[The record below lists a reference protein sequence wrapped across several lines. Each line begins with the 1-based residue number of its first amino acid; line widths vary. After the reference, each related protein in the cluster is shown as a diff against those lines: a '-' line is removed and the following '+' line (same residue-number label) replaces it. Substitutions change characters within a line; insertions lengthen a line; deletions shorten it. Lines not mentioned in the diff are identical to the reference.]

1 MPGHPP
7 DSDTADADADAG
19 QQGLQR
25 LHRWTWIAALLWLG
39 LAALVGV
46 LASRQLVADHVNRT
60 ATAAALD
67 TAATARV
74 VDRMSVEL
82 ASLANMVA
90 NQADII
96 EIARQSVDDMAL
108 DAAAPGERA
117 AVLSARPL
125 VAAAGERLQRLAR
138 DLGYSQIFLVNRSG
152 TVVTTSD
159 AADAPA
165 GLLGTR
171 YGDREYF
178 YEVLVGGGS
187 RRFHVGR
194 EGGTPGVHASARVE
208 GPDGATG
215 AVVIRHDT
223 AAVNRLL
230 AGPRTA
236 FIVDDRGLVL
246 ASSEPR
252 LVLSSAG
259 ALRQPGAVATAAAPA
274 TAPTPDAAS
283 PQLAALQPAQAL
295 HANHWLVDGQPY
307 LVQHAPLQVAGG
319 DQLITLAPLD
329 GVAGM
334 QRLHAAVTGIV
345 ALVGLLLI
353 LLFSRALAQ
362 MLRHRQ
368 QALRLGEEHTAFL
381 QSVIDAVPMPLFYK
395 DRQARFLGINAAFT
409 QVYGLRPDQ
418 VLGRSTPQVDAA
430 DAPLLDH
437 LQDEQLA
444 LLERGG
450 TFTREQALR
459 FADGQMHTTLYSA
472 SAIRRRDGQVAGLV
486 AVTVDVSTLKH
497 TQEAL
502 RHASERLQVAQDAG
516 GIGLFDL
523 DLETGVHYWT
533 PQLERIY
540 GVEPG
545 THIKKFS
552 EWNALLHPDDRE
564 RAAAAFVQALGDPAI
579 ETHRDEFRIVLP
591 DGQLRVAQTVGRI
604 KRSADGRARRMTGVH
619 VDITALVRARDEA
632 DAANQA
638 KSDFLANMSHEIRTP
653 MNAIIGMSHLALRT
667 DLSPRQ
673 RDYVQKIQQ
682 SGQHLL
688 GILNDILDFSKVEA
702 GKLDIEHTAFELD
715 AMMAT
720 VSDVVAD
727 KATAT
732 NLELVFDV
740 AADVPQQLIGDPM
753 RLGQILINYVS
764 NAIKFTEH
772 GEIGIRVRVKEFRS
786 PAEDA
791 GHPGPRALLHFE
803 VRDTGIGMS
812 EEQVSRLFR
821 SFEQAD
827 SSITRQYGGTGL
839 GLAISKQLAELM
851 GGEVGARSVPGQGST
866 FWFTALL
873 GLGERRARIPP
884 PLVDLRGRSA
894 LVADDNAHAAQV
906 LTEMLQAM
914 SLTVQAV
921 PSGREAIVATR
932 EAASSGRP
940 FDFVMLDWR
949 MPGMDGLQAAA
960 GIRALGLDHPP
971 TLVIVTAYGREE
983 VIRGAHEAGID
994 HLVLKPV
1001 SASVLFDTMI
1011 RAGQVALA
1019 EPAPASLPPAHER
1032 RRSVALDALRGLRG
1046 AHVLL
1051 VEDNDLN
1058 QQVANELLRDAG
1070 FHVDLADNGQVA
1082 LDLVHAHSDR
1092 SPAYDVVLM
1101 DMQMPVMDGVTAA
1114 RALRADA
1121 RHDAMPILAMTANAM
1136 PADRER
1142 CVQAGMQ
1149 DFVTKPIKPDAL
1161 WQALGRWVKPRP
1173 GMTEPARAADL
1184 PPAEPAAAALQPIDG
1199 LDMAAGLRRTLN
1211 RPSLYQSLLSKFVA
1225 GQHDAVE
1232 RVEQALQAGD
1242 AATAERLAHT
1252 LKGVA
1257 GSIGATA
1264 LQQAADLLEQ
1274 SLRERM
1280 ASEALA
1286 PRLQDTRQRLGAL
1299 IEALRAQLPNNGAT
1313 PGAAAD
1319 HEGAAQAA
1327 IVPLD
1332 PALLQQ
1338 LSRML
1343 KEDDAEAAELLASHR
1358 PALQAA
1364 LGTRFAVFDAA
1375 IGNYDFDAAL
1385 TALHTVGEAHVPPG
1399 APVR

>member
-19 QQGLQR
+19 PRGLRR
-25 LHRWTWIAALLWLG
+25 LQKWTWIAALLWLG

-46 LASRQLVADHVNRT
+46 LASRQLVGDHVDS
-60 ATAAALD
+60 TAAAAASD

-74 VDRMSVEL
+74 VNRMSVEL

-96 EIARQSVDDMAL
+96 EIAQQSVDDTAL
-108 DAAAPGERA
+108 DAAAAPGERA

-125 VAAAGERLQRLAR
+125 IAAAGERLQRLTR

-187 RRFHVGR
+187 RRFYVGR

-208 GPDGATG
+208 GADGATG

-230 AGPRTA
+230 AGSRTA

-252 LVLSSAG
+252 LVLKSAS
-259 ALRQPGAVATAAAPA
+259 ALRQPVAVAPASAPA
-274 TAPTPDAAS
+274 PAPTPDPAT
-283 PQLAALQPAQAL
+283 PPLAAQQPAQPL
-295 HANHWLVDGQPY
+295 HANHWLVEGRPY

-353 LLFSRALAQ
+353 LLCSRALAQ

-395 DRQARFLGINAAFT
+395 DRQARFLGVNAAFT

-437 LQDEQLA
+437 LQEEQLA
-444 LLERGG
+444 LIERGG
-450 TFTREQALR
+450 TFTREQPLR

-523 DLETGVHYWT
+523 DFETGVHYWT

-564 RAAAAFVQALGDPAI
+564 RAAAAFVQALSDPAT

-591 DGQLRVAQTVGRI
+591 DGHLRVAQTVGRI
-604 KRSADGRARRMTGVH
+604 KRNADGRARRMTGVH

-667 DLSPRQ
+667 DLNARQ

-740 AADVPQQLIGDPM
+740 AADVPQQLVGDPM

-791 GHPGPRALLHFE
+791 GHAGPRALLHFE

-932 EAASSGRP
+932 EAATSGRP

-1070 FHVDLADNGQVA
+1070 FDVDLADNGQVA

-1149 DFVTKPIKPDAL
+1149 DFVTKPIEPDAL

-1173 GMTEPARAADL
+1173 GMAEPARAAD
-1184 PPAEPAAAALQPIDG
+1184 PPQAEPAAALQPIDG

-1211 RPSLYQSLLSKFVA
+1211 RPTLYQSLLAKFVA

-1280 ASEALA
+1280 APEALA
-1286 PRLQDTRQRLGAL
+1286 PRLQDTRQRLQPL
-1299 IEALRAQLPNNGAT
+1299 IEALRAQLPIEGAT

-1327 IVPLD
+1327 AVPLD
-1332 PALLQQ
+1332 PALVQQ

-1343 KEDDAEAAELLASHR
+1343 EEDDAEAAELLAIHR

-1364 LGTRFAVFDAA
+1364 LGARFAVFDAA
-1375 IGNYDFDAAL
+1375 IGNYDFD
-1385 TALHTVGEAHVPPG
+1385 TALHALREVSPP
-1399 APVR
+1399 APVP